1 MNKHTAILAYA
12 SLVLVMLLWAGNSIV
27 GRAIRD
33 DVQPFT
39 LAFVRWLGAF
49 LIIAPFALAHVLK
62 DRATLVRNAGV
73 VLLLSVMGVGAFNAL
88 LYTGLHHTTATNG
101 LLLQAAIPPLVL
113 VFNALFF
120 HERARLAQIVG
131 VSLAALGV
139 VLIVVRADL
148 DVLLHFTFGF
158 GDLLILCAV
167 VMWALY
173 TSLLRLRPDVHLL
186 SFVAISFFVG
196 FACMAPLAMFEWT
209 QTGFPNLTLPVLGS
223 FAYVAIFP
231 SVVAYLFFNAAVAK
245 IGAAQAGQTM
255 ALMPLIGAGLASLL
269 LREPL
274 HFYHLLGMALIVS
287 GIVLGALKPR
297 CKS

>member
-1 MNKHTAILAYA
+1 MNKHTAIFAYA

-62 DRATLVRNAGV
+62 DRAALLRNAGI

-120 HERARLAQIVG
+120 RERARLAQIIG

-173 TSLLRLRPDVHLL
+173 TSLLRLRPDVHPL

-274 HFYHLLGMALIVS
+274 HVYHLLGMALIVS

-297 CKS
+297 SER